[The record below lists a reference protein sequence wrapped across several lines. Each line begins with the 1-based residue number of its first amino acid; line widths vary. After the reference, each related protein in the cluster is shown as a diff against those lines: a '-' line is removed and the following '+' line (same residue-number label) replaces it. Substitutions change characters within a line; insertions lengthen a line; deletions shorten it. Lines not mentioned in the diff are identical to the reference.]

1 MLTET
6 KMKDLTSEES
16 IYMIFRVFNMGNSS
30 IGVRIYMDPARL
42 EQEGL
47 LKFTADRWTVTPG
60 HGLVV

>member
-6 KMKDLTSEES
+6 QMRELTTNES

-30 IGVRIYMDPARL
+30 IGTRIYMDPARM
-42 EQEGL
+42 EQEGR

-60 HGLVV
+60 QGLVV